1 MLQITKPVSS
11 LTPHSTPFTGSIR
24 NCPMHLATEVLKPSL
39 TSQPSHDWDGPRLL
53 KSMTIEDYQDSKENH
68 WGTVYGAT
76 RTSAAASCL
85 CGKLRKLTYFIM
97 LLSLTAKAYLPV
109 FLVSISSLIHYIYTE
124 STLNPCSTNQMGGYP
139 KPTRY
144 GRFTIEFPANKNLHF
159 LPLLSTMVCKSEQF
173 VNVWHVFSAK
183 QNLDLHHTRIQNG
196 GRSHCL
202 MAARDASRSSWR
214 LCRVPSNLQ
223 TTFLGSTLLLRNW
236 TPVCVPKSALLTS
249 KLCWEDASPS
259 AGVVL
264 AAGLPGAAPGLHQLS
279 TEGQFWRRL
288 RSFIPEEKTGWKSTF
303 NCPFFMLFPALI
315 VILSEYQ
322 GVGPINS
329 SRKEF
334 PESEAKNAPK
344 GHISPDSWGVAKSPR
359 TARSVH
365 RYPGTFWGEEQLD
378 ETLYCSHVFSS
389 KLEWNLQRKKGH
401 EYSGSK

>member
-1 MLQITKPVSS
+1 MIGP
-11 LTPHSTPFTGSIR
+11 
-24 NCPMHLATEVLKPSL
+24 N
-39 TSQPSHDWDGPRLL
+39 GPRLL

-97 LLSLTAKAYLPV
+97 LLSLTAKRICQRV
-109 FLVSISSLIHYIYTE
+109 FLVSISSLIHYIYLHWIYTK
-124 STLNPCSTNQMGGYP
+124 SLLTNQMGAILNLHALHVWSH
-139 KPTRY
+139 
-144 GRFTIEFPANKNLHF
+144 TIEFPAFKLALPSAFLWFLHISS
-159 LPLLSTMVCKSEQF
+159 LLSTMVCKSEQF
-173 VNVWHVFSAK
+173 VNEAK

-279 TEGQFWRRL
+279 TEGQFWRRWGH
-288 RSFIPEEKTGWKSTF
+288 SF
-303 NCPFFMLFPALI
+303 
-315 VILSEYQ
+315 
-322 GVGPINS
+322 
-329 SRKEF
+329 
-334 PESEAKNAPK
+334 
-344 GHISPDSWGVAKSPR
+344 
-359 TARSVH
+359 
-365 RYPGTFWGEEQLD
+365 
-378 ETLYCSHVFSS
+378 
-389 KLEWNLQRKKGH
+389 RKKNRLEIH
-401 EYSGSK
+401 